1 VVHFYHPLVHWLA
14 GRLRLEQELAADS
27 VAARIAGGQVRYVR
41 VLAKLALEHQDR
53 FVGWPARAFL
63 PTRQTFL
70 RRLEMLRDVQLTPPG
85 RTPVGK
91 WAAMVAIM
99 AASVALVG
107 LKPPPNRAMAQD
119 TAAKPGAQSSTS
131 RIEYDLRYFSD
142 EGGMLIAARPAEL
155 LASNSMSEIAKL
167 KLTRELPAMSKMT
180 ESLGVEIQDIQQ
192 MLVAFESLER
202 MPPMPTSFC
211 VRTLKPIGKLSDI
224 VPGGRSFTLA
234 GAETLEVPPQGGTCL
249 WKPDDRTLVFGS
261 KRNVER
267 WIQGRQVDR
276 KLTES
281 EMWNKLKDRPLLV
294 MSEGKVLR
302 DLRLP
307 ILRPNSPSP
316 MLFSSIFSPV
326 LDEAEALGLAASM
339 DKEWSLVAVAK
350 SKDTKGA
357 ATIQEISQASLVLM
371 KTGLRELKWTLK
383 SQPQTPSA
391 PSDSKNAMEVL
402 LSAGTKLAEAAKI
415 QTDGGTVSVTTSIP
429 LSEVPISTIV
439 SALMATRKA
448 ADRSQ
453 SANNLKQI
461 ALAFHQFESA
471 NKKFP
476 HSTKSPDPSHVHP
489 VSWRVMILPF
499 MEQKALYN
507 LYRFDEPWD
516 GPNNSKLLSM
526 VPIQYRHPEAPAD
539 STNTPY
545 LAITGEEAM
554 FQPSKDTLQSD
565 VRDGLARTLMV
576 VESKSTI
583 PWTKPDDLA
592 YASDKPLP
600 SIGGFSEEGFQAAFG
615 DGSVR
620 FISKTIAESV
630 LRALMTARGG
640 EPDVNQ

>member
-1 VVHFYHPLVHWLA
+1 V
-14 GRLRLEQELAADS
+14 
-27 VAARIAGGQVRYVR
+27 
-41 VLAKLALEHQDR
+41 
-53 FVGWPARAFL
+53 
-63 PTRQTFL
+63 
-70 RRLEMLRDVQLTPPG
+70 
-85 RTPVGK
+85 
-91 WAAMVAIM
+91 
-99 AASVALVG
+99 ASVALVG

-119 TAAKPGAQSSTS
+119 TAAKPIAQSRTS
-131 RIEYDLRYFSD
+131 RVEYDLRYFSD
-142 EGGMLIAARPAEL
+142 AGGMLIAARPAEL
-155 LASNSMSEIAKL
+155 LASNSMSEIAKMIQ
-167 KLTRELPAMSKMT
+167 ELPMVSKVT
-180 ESLGVEIQDIQQ
+180 ESLGIKLQDVEQV
-192 MLVAFESLER
+192 LVAFVSLER

-261 KRNVER
+261 KSNVER

-281 EMWNKLKDRPLLV
+281 ELWNRLKDRPLLV

-302 DLRLP
+302 NIGLP
-307 ILRPNSPSP
+307 ILRPNGPAP
-316 MLFSSIFSPV
+316 MLISSILSPI

-339 DKEWSLVAVAK
+339 DKEWSFVAMTK
-350 SKDTKGA
+350 SKDAKGA
-357 ATIQEISQASLVLM
+357 SIIQETSQASLVLM

-402 LSAGTKLAEAAKI
+402 LSAGTKLAEAAKV

-429 LSEVPISTIV
+429 LTEVPISSIV
-439 SALMATRKA
+439 SALIATRKA

-461 ALAFHQFESA
+461 ALAFHMFESA
-471 NKKFP
+471 NRKFP
-476 HSTKSPDPSHVHP
+476 HSTKSPDPSHKHP

-526 VPIQYRHPEAPAD
+526 VPIQYRHPEAPAG

-554 FQPSKDTLQSD
+554 FQPSKETLPSD
-565 VRDGLARTLMV
+565 VRDGLANTIMV
-576 VESKSTI
+576 VESESTI

-600 SIGGFSEEGFQAAFG
+600 FVGGFFDEGFHAAFG

-640 EPDVNQ
+640 ETDINQ